1 MEDLQIKK
9 VNEVYFATTMEYEI
23 TYKSNDY
30 ILRKFEDSNGGET
43 LIFKDDEWQ
52 DLYEDSHGEI
62 ENELYEMIWD
72 GALD

>member
-30 ILRKFEDSNGGET
+30 ILRKFADSNGGET